1 MTNEIK
7 QVKTKQAPKE
17 SYMRLAFSLE
27 DGILKGVIFDGIPAV
42 LSAMKKPVSVFS
54 VMKDTT
60 IATLGYDARNIAR
73 EFSGDIVDY
82 FKDYLPQDSIPYIKS
97 SIPYITGCAAGS
109 AKYALK
115 YGPTL
120 PVLALGCINNV
131 GYELMIDYIT
141 NQALGVAGTVGL
153 ETFDSIGQSHVKA
166 SKEFAS
172 KQKMALDTSLHDLFS
187 DRKDAIDLKA
197 IKADDVVKKVKETSK
212 AGFDSKTLAE
222 GITAGL
228 VTAGSGIVYLQLKE
242 NLKNNPE
249 ITELFANRLQGIG
262 EYIFSAY
269 DKISVASEQVQHTS
283 SLSGE
288 VAAKDYDT
296 VATFHLM
303 D

>member
-1 MTNEIK
+1 
-7 QVKTKQAPKE
+7 
-17 SYMRLAFSLE
+17 
-27 DGILKGVIFDGIPAV
+27 
-42 LSAMKKPVSVFS
+42 
-54 VMKDTT
+54 
-60 IATLGYDARNIAR
+60 
-73 EFSGDIVDY
+73 
-82 FKDYLPQDSIPYIKS
+82 
-97 SIPYITGCAAGS
+97 
-109 AKYALK
+109 
-115 YGPTL
+115 
-120 PVLALGCINNV
+120 
-131 GYELMIDYIT
+131 MIDYIT